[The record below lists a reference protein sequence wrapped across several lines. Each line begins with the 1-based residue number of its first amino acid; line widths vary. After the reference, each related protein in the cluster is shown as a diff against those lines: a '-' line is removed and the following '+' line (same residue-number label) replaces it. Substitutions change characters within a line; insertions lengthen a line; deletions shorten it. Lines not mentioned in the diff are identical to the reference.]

1 MSLLEVENIKYKY
14 TDKELYNNAS
24 FRILE
29 GEHIVIVGPNGCGK
43 STFMNIISKN
53 IIPDSGSVLW
63 QNNVTFSYLDQH
75 LVVRNDITIEEYI
88 YGVFKPLYDLEKEM
102 NGYYDMLALA
112 PEADYEKI
120 LNRANAI
127 SERLEKENFYAIN
140 STIGNVIN
148 GLGINLYGMETRLK
162 NLSSGQ
168 RAKVYLAKLLL
179 ENHDVLLMDEPTNFL
194 DGEHVE
200 WLIKYLNA
208 YKGAFV
214 VISHDEYF
222 IRNIATVVYSIY
234 NKKLTRYKGN
244 YDFYLKESE
253 IRQEHMMR
261 EYENQQKF
269 IKQTE
274 QFIEKNRV
282 RATSARQAQ
291 SRVKMLE
298 HLEKIERPI
307 ETKDIHF
314 SFPFSRGL
322 GQEVLKTTDLLIGY
336 NKALLEP
343 LNILIKQNEKVVIL
357 GKNGVGK
364 STFLKTILGVINSLG
379 GEYKFNPSA
388 DINYFKQEDEYPN
401 ITPVNYLRQF
411 YPLKTDGDLRGV
423 LAKLGIKGDLAIK
436 SMNELSGGEQ
446 TRVRLALMTMKKSN
460 LLILDEPTNHLDINT
475 KEALYE
481 AILEF
486 PGSVILVSHER
497 DFYDGLLDY
506 EINF

>member
-1 MSLLEVENIKYKY
+1 MSLLEVEGIKFKY
-14 TDKELYNNAS
+14 TDKELYNSAS

-53 IIPDSGSVLW
+53 LIPDAGTVIW
-63 QNNVTFSYLDQH
+63 QPNVTYSYLDQH
-75 LVVRNDITIEEYI
+75 LMVRNDITIGEYI
-88 YGVFKPLYDLEKEM
+88 YGVFKRLYDLESQMNNYYEM
-102 NGYYDMLALA
+102 LSTAD
-112 PEADYEKI
+112 ESDYEKI
-120 LNRANAI
+120 LNRANII
-127 SERLEKENFYAIN
+127 SLELEKENFYAVN

-148 GLGINLYGMETRLK
+148 GLGIDLYGMDTRLK

-194 DGEHVE
+194 DSEHVE
-200 WLIKYLNA
+200 WLIKYLNG

-222 IRNIATVVYSIY
+222 IRNIANVVYAVY
-234 NKKLTRYKGN
+234 NKKLTKYKGN

-253 IRQEHMMR
+253 IREDHMKR

-274 QFIEKNRV
+274 AFIEKNRV
-282 RATSARQAQ
+282 RATSARAAQ

-298 HLEKIERPI
+298 HLEKIERPV
-307 ETKDIHF
+307 ETKDLHF
-314 SFPFSRGL
+314 TFPFSRGL
-322 GQEVLKTTDLLIGY
+322 GQEVLKTVNLLIGY
-336 NKALLEP
+336 NKPLLNP
-343 LNILIKQNEKVVIL
+343 LNILIRQNEKVAIL

-364 STFLKTILGVINSLG
+364 STFLKTILGIINKLD

-388 DINYFKQEDEYPN
+388 DINYFKQEDEYPD
-401 ITPVNYLRQF
+401 ITPVNYLRQY

-436 SMNELSGGEQ
+436 SMRELSGGEQ

-481 AILEF
+481 AIEKF

>member
-1 MSLLEVENIKYKY
+1 MSLLEVESIKFKY

-53 IIPDSGSVLW
+53 ITPDSGSVLW
-63 QNNVTFSYLDQH
+63 QPNISFSYLDQH
-75 LVVRNDITIEEYI
+75 LVVRDDLTIEEYL
-88 YGVFKPLYDLEKEM
+88 YGVFKRLYDLEREM
-102 NGYYDMLALA
+102 NRYYEMLTTAD
-112 PEADYEKI
+112 EADYDKI
-120 LNRANAI
+120 LSRALSI
-127 SERLEKENFYAIN
+127 SETLEKENFYAIN

-179 ENHDVLLMDEPTNFL
+179 EDNDVLLMDEPTNFL
-194 DGEHVE
+194 DIEHVE
-200 WLIKYLNA
+200 WLIKYLNS

-222 IRNIATVVYSIY
+222 IKNIATVVYSIY

-253 IRQEHMMR
+253 IREEHMKR

-274 QFIEKNRV
+274 ALIEKNRV
-282 RATSARQAQ
+282 RATSARMAQ
-291 SRVKMLE
+291 SRIKMLE
-298 HLEKIERPI
+298 HLDIIERPE
-307 ETKDIHF
+307 ETKNIHF

-322 GQEVLKTTDLLIGY
+322 GQEVLVTKDLTIGY
-336 NKALLEP
+336 NKPILES
-343 LNILIKQNEKVVIL
+343 LNIFIKQNEKVAIL

-364 STFLKTILGVINSLG
+364 STFLKTILGVIDSLSG
-379 GEYKFNPSA
+379 SFKFNPSV
-388 DINYFKQEDEYPN
+388 DINYFKQEDEYPDLSA
-401 ITPVNYLRQF
+401 VNYLRGF
-411 YPLKTDGDLRGV
+411 YPMKTDGELRSV

-436 SMNELSGGEQ
+436 SMKELSGGEQ
-446 TRVRLALMTMKKSN
+446 TRVRIALMTMKKSN
-460 LLILDEPTNHLDINT
+460 LLILDEPTNHLDMNT

-481 AILEF
+481 AISNF
-486 PGSVILVSHER
+486 QGSVILVSHEK

>member
-1 MSLLEVENIKYKY
+1 MSLLEVEGIKFKY
-14 TDKELYNNAS
+14 TDKELYNSAS

-53 IIPDSGSVLW
+53 LIPDAGTVIW
-63 QNNVTFSYLDQH
+63 QPNVTYSYLDQH
-75 LVVRNDITIEEYI
+75 LMVRNDITIGEYI
-88 YGVFKPLYDLEKEM
+88 YGVFKRLYDLESQMNNYYEM
-102 NGYYDMLALA
+102 LSTAD
-112 PEADYEKI
+112 ESDYEKI
-120 LNRANAI
+120 LNRANII
-127 SERLEKENFYAIN
+127 SLELEKENFYAVN

-148 GLGINLYGMETRLK
+148 GLGIDLYGMDTRLK

-194 DGEHVE
+194 DSEHVE
-200 WLIKYLNA
+200 WLIKYLNG

-222 IRNIATVVYSIY
+222 IRNIANVVYAVY
-234 NKKLTRYKGN
+234 NKKLTKYKGN

-253 IRQEHMMR
+253 IREDHMKR

-274 QFIEKNRV
+274 AFIEKNRV
-282 RATSARQAQ
+282 RATSARAAQ

-298 HLEKIERPI
+298 HLEKIERPV
-307 ETKDIHF
+307 ETKDLHF

-322 GQEVLKTTDLLIGY
+322 GQEVLKTVNLLIGY
-336 NKALLEP
+336 NKPLLNP
-343 LNILIKQNEKVVIL
+343 LNILIRQNEKVAIL

-364 STFLKTILGVINSLG
+364 STFLKTILGIINKLD

-388 DINYFKQEDEYPN
+388 DINYFKQEDEYPD
-401 ITPVNYLRQF
+401 ITPVNYLRQY

-436 SMNELSGGEQ
+436 SMRELSGGEQ

-481 AILEF
+481 AIEKF

>member
-1 MSLLEVENIKYKY
+1 MSLLEVEGIKFKY
-14 TDKELYNNAS
+14 TDKELYNSAS

-53 IIPDSGSVLW
+53 LIPDAGTVIW
-63 QNNVTFSYLDQH
+63 QPNVTYSYLDQH
-75 LVVRNDITIEEYI
+75 LMVRNDVTIGEYI
-88 YGVFKPLYDLEKEM
+88 YGVFKRLYDLESQMNNYYEM
-102 NGYYDMLALA
+102 LSTAD
-112 PEADYEKI
+112 ESDYEKI
-120 LNRANAI
+120 LNRANLI
-127 SERLEKENFYAIN
+127 SLELEKENFYAVN

-148 GLGINLYGMETRLK
+148 GLGIDLYGMDTRLK

-194 DGEHVE
+194 DSEHVE
-200 WLIKYLNA
+200 WLIKYLNG

-222 IRNIATVVYSIY
+222 IRNIANVVYAVY
-234 NKKLTRYKGN
+234 NKKLTKYKGN

-253 IRQEHMMR
+253 IREDHMKR

-274 QFIEKNRV
+274 AFIEKNRV
-282 RATSARQAQ
+282 RATSARAAQ

-298 HLEKIERPI
+298 HLEKIERPV
-307 ETKDIHF
+307 ETKDLHF
-314 SFPFSRGL
+314 MFPFSRGL
-322 GQEVLKTTDLLIGY
+322 GQEVLKTVNLLIGY
-336 NKALLEP
+336 NKPLLNP
-343 LNILIKQNEKVVIL
+343 LNILIRQNEKVAIL

-364 STFLKTILGVINSLG
+364 STFLKTILGIINKLD

-388 DINYFKQEDEYPN
+388 DINYFKQEDEYPD
-401 ITPVNYLRQF
+401 ITPVNYLRQY

-436 SMNELSGGEQ
+436 SMRELSGGEQ

-481 AILEF
+481 AIEKF